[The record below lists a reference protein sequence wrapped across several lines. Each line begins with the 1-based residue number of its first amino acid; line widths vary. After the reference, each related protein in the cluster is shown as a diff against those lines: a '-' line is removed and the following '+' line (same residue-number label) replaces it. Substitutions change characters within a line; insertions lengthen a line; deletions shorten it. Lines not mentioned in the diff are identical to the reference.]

1 MSRFIEI
8 TDIVN
13 DKIKIVVD
21 NETGFMNATK
31 TLGQFYDC
39 YKAGKDAT
47 RKEVGAWPRLKA
59 AKQLI
64 ESVKTKC
71 DIEEPLYVLDKDIP
85 DEYKG
90 TYMQPMLYDS
100 FLMWIDSDYAFDVIC
115 AIRKFREDT
124 FNTIVREY
132 ICAKDVII
140 GISDAISELTGSTKG
155 YPSGNGTQDM
165 NCNEVEEFL
174 VSEIS
179 NVVSMLREQ
188 SLLPAESKKLSPAAA
203 PKATASKATA
213 PKATAKAK
221 KPTTSSNSKKAA
233 PKATAE
239 SKKPMAS
246 PDSKS
251 SKTKASNYVCYE
263 YESVSEDGKKCH
275 NLALMAGTRGSVLS
289 AMKKLDNDT
298 EHEWKEVISMYV
310 EDSAALRNGI
320 KNRIADHKAMIVKRA
335 NDERTAAVTKL
346 NDALKAE
353 IKEHN
358 KANPEDKRAF
368 KDEKHTVKKM
378 SVKDIPIQATVRG
391 STYIENEYVSYEE
404 YLDLI
409 RGTDTETKEIIN
421 PEPEGDSDVEM
432 EEATDDEGY

>member
-1 MSRFIEI
+1 MSRFVEI
-8 TDIVN
+8 SDIVN
-13 DKIKIVVD
+13 DKIKIVID

-71 DIEEPLYVLDKDIP
+71 GIEEPLYVLDKDIP

-115 AIRKFREDT
+115 AIRKFHEDT
-124 FNTIVREY
+124 LATITNEY

-140 GISDAISELTGSTKG
+140 GIGDAISELTGSTDG

-179 NVVSMLREQ
+179 KVVSMLREQ
-188 SLLPAESKKLSPAAA
+188 SLLPAESKKPSS
-203 PKATASKATA
+203 TTA
-213 PKATAKAK
+213 PKTTAKTK
-221 KPTTSSNSKKAA
+221 KPS
-233 PKATAE
+233 PKQ
-239 SKKPMAS
+239 KPMAS

-289 AMKKLDNDT
+289 AMKKLDNDAD
-298 EHEWKEVISMYV
+298 HEWKEVISMYV

-320 KNRIADHKAMIVKRA
+320 KSRITDHKAMIVKRV
-335 NDERTAAVTKL
+335 NDERTAAVAKL

-358 KANPEDKRAF
+358 KANPDDKRAF

-378 SVKDIPIQATVRG
+378 SVKDIPIQATVRS

-432 EEATDDEGY
+432 EEATDDEGYDE